1 MTDNIVDI
9 YQCHSFYF
17 TSYNAHT
24 KWQKEKENKKIKKKP
39 GNCRIWTQ
47 SWKIWK

>member
-24 KWQKEKENKKIKKKP
+24 KLQKEKENKKIKKT
-39 GNCRIWTQ
+39 WEL
-47 SWKIWK
+47 